1 MKRSTVKPLE
11 LEDAVDLLLDHVS
24 EVTSIEEVNLF
35 DAVGRVLAEDIL
47 APYDQPPFPR
57 SPLDGY
63 ALRSADSSGA
73 SYTTPVCLRV
83 IGEVDAGGYY
93 HGEVK
98 QGEAVR
104 IMTGAPIPAGA
115 DAIIKQEDT
124 DYGEDKVL
132 IDQELKAYSNYCF
145 QGEDYPQGRQ
155 LLKKGDAI
163 TPLEAGLLASANKT
177 SVLVKSQIRVLL
189 VSTGDELMMPGHSLT
204 EGKIYDSNL
213 FTLGAQLMK
222 WGVQVEMRQIGDD
235 VAQMCQLLE
244 KTIDDVDLIITTGG
258 VSVGKKDIM
267 HEVFQSLEIKQ
278 LFWKVKIKPG
288 MAMLAGLY
296 RDKLM
301 LCLSGNPYAALIDLH
316 FLVRPI
322 LGAMLKTNGLEM
334 IKVKAVLRD
343 GYPKHSLNRRYIR
356 AYIHEGSADL
366 EGHLGGNGDI
376 YSNYQINAV
385 IEIKAGTSALNA
397 GDKVDAYLL

>member
-132 IDQELKAYSNYCF
+132 IYQELKAYSNYCF

-155 LLKKGDAI
+155 LLKKGDSI

-322 LGAMLKTNGLEM
+322 LGAMLKTNGLDM

>member
-1 MKRSTVKPLE
+1 M
-11 LEDAVDLLLDHVS
+11 
-24 EVTSIEEVNLF
+24 TSRL
-35 DAVGRVLAEDIL
+35 
-47 APYDQPPFPR
+47 FPR

-132 IDQELKAYSNYCF
+132 IYQELKAYSNYCF

-155 LLKKGDAI
+155 LLKKGDSI

-322 LGAMLKTNGLEM
+322 LGAMLKTNGLDM